1 MKTKLFLSI
10 LFISVL
16 FNACKKESDIEDLT
30 TPNITTSDSSIL
42 KTFIGLDTSLTA
54 IHQDTTDKISYTYD
68 NLMRLI
74 SKRQVEYYYNN
85 PTIVDTSLTHTTYY
99 YYNGNDSL
107 VSRILTIDRGGSSP
121 VVDSTLRFFQRN
133 NNLQQI
139 RDSSITFRNYNN
151 GGYSYYIAEVSNFT
165 YNSDSVILT
174 NKAYSTNNSTN
185 FFLQVYKFKQTIV
198 GGNIIKEVR
207 KIFTTGVPP
216 SQLDSS
222 QMFYDNKI
230 NPFAI
235 EKINSPVLL
244 KPLGNEAY
252 YQSRNN
258 QTKFIGSPNIFN
270 SVYTYNTLGLP
281 KTVIFTQ
288 VGVPINSVKGIFI
301 YSN

>member
-1 MKTKLFLSI
+1 MKTKIFLSI

-16 FNACKKESDIEDLT
+16 ISACKKESDIEDLT
-30 TPNITTSDSSIL
+30 IPNMAASDSSIL

-54 IHQDTTDKISYTYD
+54 IHQDTTDKTSYTYD
-68 NLMRLI
+68 NLMRLK
-74 SKRQVEYYYNN
+74 SKREVEYYYNN
-85 PTIVDTSLTHTTYY
+85 SPNVDTSLTHTTYY

-107 VSRILTIDRGGSSP
+107 VSRILTIVKGGSSP

-133 NNLQQI
+133 NNLQHI

-165 YNSDSVILT
+165 YNLDSVILT
-174 NKAYSTNNSTN
+174 NKTYSTSNNTN

-207 KIFTTGVPP
+207 KIFTTGAPP
-216 SQLDSS
+216 SQLDSI
-222 QMFYDNKI
+222 QIIYDNKI

-244 KPLGNEAY
+244 KPLTYDTY

-258 QTKFIGSPNIFN
+258 QTKFIGSTSIFN
-270 SVYTYNTLGLP
+270 SAYTYNILGLP
-281 KTVIFTQ
+281 KTVVYSE
-288 VGVPINSVKGIFI
+288 VGVPINTIKGIFI
-301 YSN
+301 YGN